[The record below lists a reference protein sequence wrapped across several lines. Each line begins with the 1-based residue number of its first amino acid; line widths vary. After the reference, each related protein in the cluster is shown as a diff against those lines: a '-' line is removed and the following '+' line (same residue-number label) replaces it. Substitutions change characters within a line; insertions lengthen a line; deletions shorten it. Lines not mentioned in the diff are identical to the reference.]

1 MTVISS
7 LIDHFEMSHL
17 RYVLFVSYLIMY
29 NKHSV
34 DTTSVTF
41 VTETTSESIGWTS
54 PGTITTGTKPT
65 GKFDFFSNRKHL
77 FCSLKSSTDNIHS
90 NNN

>member
-1 MTVISS
+1 
-7 LIDHFEMSHL
+7 MSHL

-41 VTETTSESIGWTS
+41 VTGTTSVSIGETS
-54 PGTITTGTKPT
+54 PVTTRKTGTKPT

-90 NNN
+90 NSN

>member
-1 MTVISS
+1 
-7 LIDHFEMSHL
+7 MSHL

-41 VTETTSESIGWTS
+41 VTGTTSVPIGWTS
-54 PGTITTGTKPT
+54 PGTTKKTGTQPT
-65 GKFDFFSNRKHL
+65 GKLIFFL
-77 FCSLKSSTDNIHS
+77 IENICFVL
-90 NNN
+90 